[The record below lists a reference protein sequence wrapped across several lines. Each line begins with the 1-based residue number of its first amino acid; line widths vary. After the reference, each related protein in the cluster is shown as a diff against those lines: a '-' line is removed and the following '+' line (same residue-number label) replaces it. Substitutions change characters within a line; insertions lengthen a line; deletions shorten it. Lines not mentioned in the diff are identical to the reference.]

1 MLGSFLFSMLLI
13 NWAAFRFGGFIGLDA
28 NWMRWHHNG
37 WIYGDDQ
44 PLNDLGYFNSP
55 FEVYAMSIHRW
66 KVAAYLK
73 VIPWLILLLEDI
85 YWFVSNNARWLVML
99 TWITIAAS
107 ASINQENPLDRIH
120 PFRGLTVI
128 YSWIALACAVI
139 AYSISRSNGE
149 RSILSDDFEKFAIAA
164 ISYVLS
170 CLI

>member
-1 MLGSFLFSMLLI
+1 
-13 NWAAFRFGGFIGLDA
+13 
-28 NWMRWHHNG
+28 
-37 WIYGDDQ
+37 
-44 PLNDLGYFNSP
+44 
-55 FEVYAMSIHRW
+55 
-66 KVAAYLK
+66 